1 MERRILDF
9 MVHYLRSHTYQPS
22 IREIGEHFGIRST
35 KTVSEHLQSLAEKG
49 FLQRDSSRSRA
60 VRILGVDLAPD
71 TVSVPCFT
79 DLPSDGRTLNGA
91 EADLHLTLDRRLAGG
106 EGAVF
111 VRARAG
117 DLALLGVQEGDYV
130 LVEPVAADELG
141 DDAVVVARLEDGSW
155 FHRFTRNGSGARLE
169 ALRPGGRQV
178 VVEDPDGLP
187 LVGTVRGFYRRLPE
201 GGPAL
206 NLTHH

>member
-111 VRARAG
+111 VRARPG

-130 LVEPVAADELG
+130 LVEPVAAHELG
-141 DDAVVVARLEDGSW
+141 DDAVVVLRLEDDSW